1 MATTTKN
8 TDKTNESDKFDSDS
22 LIFDTKSN
30 QYVPERITPE
40 LQRQMQATTARRTAV
55 AGGVGLGLEALQFA
69 LGGQVMRDPA
79 VLAAQQE
86 KAAAKARI
94 AKGPDYLT
102 RQQKADY
109 VDVAT
114 NQAKQQAAAN
124 RRAVQSAAAATGK
137 FDVDTLL
144 AGAEDSVRQVGLAA
158 LDAKAAAEA
167 QDVAMAEI
175 KARQDEKD
183 RGIIGSVEQMMF
195 NLRNKRRQEQS
206 DLLVGA
212 GKLGGAILAEAPVA
226 SIDDE
231 VQRLR
236 DANVPPEEISKF
248 IKVYRRKP
256 RQANLAAEELVER
269 FSGGTPTDSEKAQED
284 QPAPKPVEVM
294 KWTDDAT
301 SGPFMGVEYTLQPK
315 DGTITYQ
322 SPYRKGRTITVDP
335 NNPQQRAAYDD
346 IMSQRPE
353 PRVPESET
361 TLTKEELA
369 SRVQD
374 AFAEQERT
382 TMKPGNT
389 VTDTARRG
397 DFVGV
402 VYTMLDNGDIQF
414 KLGEETKTVNKER
427 NPKAYK
433 AITDLY
439 RSSRSE

>member
-8 TDKTNESDKFDSDS
+8 TDKTNESDKFESDS
-22 LIFDTKSN
+22 LIFDTKSGK
-30 QYVPERITPE
+30 YVPERITPE

-144 AGAEDSVRQVGLAA
+144 AGAEDSVRQVGLTA

-167 QDVAMAEI
+167 QDVAMAQI
-175 KARQDEKD
+175 KASQDEKD

-231 VQRLR
+231 VERLR
-236 DANVPPEEISKF
+236 DAKVPPEEISKF

-256 RQANLAAEELVER
+256 KQANLAAEELVER

-294 KWTDDAT
+294 QWTDDAS
-301 SGPFMGVEYTLQPK
+301 SGDFVGVEYTLQ
-315 DGTITYQ
+315 DDETIRYQ

-361 TLTKEELA
+361 TLSREELA
-369 SRVQD
+369 SRVENVV
-374 AFAEQERT
+374 AEQERT
-382 TMKPGNT
+382 TMKSGNT
-389 VTDTARRG
+389 VTDTAKSG
-397 DFVGV
+397 PFEGV
-402 VYTMLDNGDIQF
+402 VYTMLPSGDIQF
-414 KLGEETKTVNKER
+414 ELGEETKTVNQKR

>member
-1 MATTTKN
+1 
-8 TDKTNESDKFDSDS
+8 
-22 LIFDTKSN
+22 
-30 QYVPERITPE
+30 
-40 LQRQMQATTARRTAV
+40 
-55 AGGVGLGLEALQFA
+55 
-69 LGGQVMRDPA
+69 
-79 VLAAQQE
+79 
-86 KAAAKARI
+86 
-94 AKGPDYLT
+94 
-102 RQQKADY
+102 
-109 VDVAT
+109 
-114 NQAKQQAAAN
+114 
-124 RRAVQSAAAATGK
+124 
-137 FDVDTLL
+137 
-144 AGAEDSVRQVGLAA
+144 
-158 LDAKAAAEA
+158 DAKAAAEA
-167 QDVAMAEI
+167 QDVAMAEL

-236 DANVPPEEISKF
+236 DANVPQEEISKF

-294 KWTDDAT
+294 QWTDDAT
-301 SGPFMGVEYTLQPK
+301 SGDFRGVEYTLQD

-361 TLTKEELA
+361 TLNREELA

-374 AFAEQERT
+374 AVAEQQRT

-389 VTDTARRG
+389 VTDTAKRG
-397 DFVGV
+397 PFVGV

-414 KLGEETKTVNKER
+414 KLGEETKTVNEER